1 MADERE
7 PKVCGVV
14 GLLIGPNGHVWAEAT
29 DFSGS
34 GYGGFNLKRSQE
46 IRVEAAIARAF
57 VRNACSGVVVEAL
70 DGYDCQQI
78 VSKLKGFK
86 MKLVAVG
93 HDDEASQ

>member
-46 IRVEAAIARAF
+46 IRVEAALARAF
-57 VRNACSGVVVEAL
+57 VRNACSDVVVAAL

-86 MKLVAVG
+86 TKLVAVG
-93 HDDEASQ
+93 HDEEASQ